1 MFDLFNLIPADE
13 KAAIHNYINEWAVE
27 NENYVGDNEYFKYY
41 NKNKPKLYR
50 LLGQKFIHK
59 IPFTYVKPEP
69 ILSEELRNFRWSD
82 LVTKLISDIFIYR
95 PENVSDKEFREMCD
109 DLFLSSDFTS

>member
-13 KAAIHNYINEWAVE
+13 KATIHNYINEWAVE
-27 NENYVGDNEYFKYY
+27 IENYVGDNEYFKYY

-59 IPFTYVKPEP
+59 IPFTYVKP
-69 ILSEELRNFRWSD
+69 
-82 LVTKLISDIFIYR
+82 
-95 PENVSDKEFREMCD
+95 
-109 DLFLSSDFTS
+109 